1 MSELDD
7 YDYQL
12 PAELIAQHPLR
23 HRSDARLMLVD
34 RARQQID
41 HYHVR
46 DLPDLLTPRD
56 ALVLNDTRVLPARLT
71 GFRTRTGGRWF
82 GLFLAEERRSP
93 ATDRDLGDNPL
104 EPNDGSK
111 GIWKVMS
118 KTRGKLECGEE
129 VTLVDHLGRPA
140 VQLKML
146 TDLGGGVWAAQPNA
160 QGSTARILEKIGR
173 VPLPPYIRGGEMIEE
188 DVERYQTV
196 FADKP
201 GAVAA
206 PTAGLHFTDSLLNKF
221 TAKGVVSHRVTLHV
235 GLGTFRPISASRLDD
250 HVMHTEWGHID
261 VATATAL
268 NAHRAGG
275 GRTIAIGTTAVRVLE
290 TAAATGALAAWSGQT
305 DLFIRPPYA
314 FRAVDALMTNFHF
327 PRSTL
332 LILVRTFGGD
342 ALMRR
347 AYDEAIAEAYRF
359 YSYGDAMLIV

>member
-1 MSELDD
+1 
-7 YDYQL
+7 
-12 PAELIAQHPLR
+12 
-23 HRSDARLMLVD
+23 
-34 RARQQID
+34 
-41 HYHVR
+41 
-46 DLPDLLTPRD
+46 
-56 ALVLNDTRVLPARLT
+56 
-71 GFRTRTGGRWF
+71 
-82 GLFLAEERRSP
+82 
-93 ATDRDLGDNPL
+93 
-104 EPNDGSK
+104 
-111 GIWKVMS
+111 
-118 KTRGKLECGEE
+118 
-129 VTLVDHLGRPA
+129 
-140 VQLKML
+140 
-146 TDLGGGVWAAQPNA
+146 
-160 QGSTARILEKIGR
+160 
-173 VPLPPYIRGGEMIEE
+173 MIEE

-261 VATATAL
+261 AATATAL

-332 LILVRTFGGD
+332 LVLVRTFGGE

-347 AYDEAIAEAYRF
+347 AYDEAIAEEYRF